1 MQRLCGQCRSP
12 LADNDVFCGNCGARV
27 VIMPDAPVERVPDGV
42 PLARAV
48 APTPPMARV
57 APPAVPQHAVPQH
70 AMPPP
75 AESRARRASPP
86 PVQPAAGQF
95 FSHAAARPAGPM
107 NNATR
112 YLCAAAYLDS
122 AFANKV
128 LSELVGSHR
137 AVVPSRGID
146 LLPIIRHCLQARK
159 MQLARDVLLVILL
172 LAGLILATF
181 PTILII
187 FLAFVLG
194 FLPGVEWERKS
205 VGVKLLVGAGV
216 IAVAVIVAV
225 VWFVISF
232 ISQADR
238 SYESFGLLAH
248 GASVI
253 VSSLA
258 FVCLL
263 AATLVTY
270 CYVRN
275 RTLSDRL
282 SPGAPG
288 ADGSGFDRQP
298 DRVEARIAEVDDAQ
312 QGNVTLYDGQ
322 NPFIGTGST
331 PFSRGGERER
341 AWSIAIELDRAKGKG
356 AELWGERGGYVS
368 IDPVELQQCLRDR
381 LLKLKDP
388 ALPENE
394 RISALAVDD
403 HIVGEGQRRWDSP
416 LIDPVRKI
424 PYSRASDEA
433 IDALIRHP
441 QAGMRYY
448 LLASVSDEGQAVW
461 AGGQQVID
469 SADQEVTVSAFIYV
483 AVEGRMFY
491 LEFVPAVLSPILQ
504 RYHVVDRLPK
514 LTSGQFVLK
523 VVLDAA
529 SSAFRDMLHAPAGV
543 IGTLL
548 RMLGERKSFNEE
560 IEAARDYVYADVG
573 AHISVREL
581 GSALLPRTYI
591 QRLDAAKYT
600 QIIERLVTETVLDF
614 LVAKGVDTT
623 AYRARTQMILNSG
636 TIIAGNTNTNM
647 AIGAQ
652 ASVTA
657 APAGH

>member
-1 MQRLCGQCRSP
+1 VRLPEAARP
-12 LADNDVFCGNCGARV
+12 AD
-27 VIMPDAPVERVPDGV
+27 PAP
-42 PLARAV
+42 
-48 APTPPMARV
+48 APRPPTR
-57 APPAVPQHAVPQH
+57 PGPAVPPAEAVP
-70 AMPPP
+70 
-75 AESRARRASPP
+75 
-86 PVQPAAGQF
+86 AGRF
-95 FSHAAARPAGPM
+95 FGHAAARPAGPM
-107 NNATR
+107 SNATR
-112 YLCAAAYLDS
+112 YLCAAAYLNP

-146 LLPIIRHCLQARK
+146 LVPIIRHCLQARK

-172 LAGLILATF
+172 LAGFILATL
-181 PTILII
+181 PTISVI

-205 VGVKLLVGAGV
+205 VGVRLLAGAGV
-216 IAVAVIVAV
+216 IAAAVVVAV
-225 VWFVISF
+225 VWFLISF
-232 ISQADR
+232 LSQASR
-238 SYESFGLLAH
+238 TFSSFGLLAT

-253 VSSLA
+253 VTSLA
-258 FVCLL
+258 FVCLI
-263 AATLVTY
+263 AATLITY

-298 DRVEARIAEVDDAQ
+298 DRVEARIAEVDAAQ
-312 QGNVTLYDGQ
+312 QGNVTLFDGQ

-331 PFSRGGERER
+331 PFSRAGERER
-341 AWSIAIELDRAKGKG
+341 AWSIAIELDRAKGGKD
-356 AELWGERGGYVS
+356 AALWGEHGGYVPV
-368 IDPVELQQCLRDR
+368 DPVELQQCLRER
-381 LLKLKDP
+381 LLKLNDP
-388 ALPENE
+388 ELPVNE
-394 RISALAVDD
+394 RISALIVDD

-424 PYSRASDEA
+424 PYSQAGPET

-441 QAGMRYY
+441 QAGLRYY
-448 LLASVSDEGQAVW
+448 QRASVSDEGQAVW
-461 AGGQQVID
+461 AGGRQVID
-469 SADQEVTVSAFIYV
+469 GADQEVTVSAFIYV

-491 LEFVPAVLSPILQ
+491 LEFVPAVLSPVLR

-514 LTSGQFVLK
+514 LTSGQFLLK

-548 RMLGERKSFNEE
+548 RMLAEHRSFSEE
-560 IEAARDYVYADVG
+560 IDAATDYVYADVG

-581 GSALLPRTYI
+581 GAALLPRTYI

-623 AYRARTQMILNSG
+623 AYRARAQMILNTG
-636 TIIAGNTNTNM
+636 TFIAGNTNTNIAM
-647 AIGAQ
+647 GTQ

-657 APAGH
+657 TGR